1 MTIWLGGVCL
11 MTWAFL
17 RDGGFNQFDPV
28 LELCVV
34 GLFWLFGC
42 AGAAGMFGMPLT
54 HVTFTQGMVHI
65 HQRWLLKHQRQS
77 FAINHLPAPE
87 IRQRKDSDGA
97 PYYTLVLAAGGR
109 DVVLKEGACKPDLDA
124 LRDRLIS
131 EARFQT

>member
-1 MTIWLGGVCL
+1 VSKPVQPIVIRNLIPLAGWVIMTIWLGGVCL

-28 LELCVV
+28 LELFVV

-97 PYYTLVLAAGGR
+97 PYYTLVLAQA
-109 DVVLKEGACKPDLDA
+109 AA
-124 LRDRLIS
+124 TS
-131 EARFQT
+131 F